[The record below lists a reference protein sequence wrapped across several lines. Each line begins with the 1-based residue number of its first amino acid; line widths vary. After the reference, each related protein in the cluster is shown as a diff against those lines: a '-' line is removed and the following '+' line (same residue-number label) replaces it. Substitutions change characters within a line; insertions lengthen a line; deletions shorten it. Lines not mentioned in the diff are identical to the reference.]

1 MLDVIRDLY
10 AHQEWADAEHWR
22 ATLDSEAARRDPELK
37 ERLVHLHAAQQ
48 VWLGRWQGVSL
59 PFPKVEDHASIED
72 TFHFAQACHAALRA
86 YLSLRKEP
94 DLAEAVTYTNLAG
107 RTFTQP
113 LGDLMLHL
121 TMHSQYH
128 RGQNATRLR
137 ALGTPA
143 PSTDLCT
150 WQREGRPAAMW
161 D

>member
-1 MLDVIRDLY
+1 MLDVIKDIY
-10 AHQEWADAEHWR
+10 AHQEWADASHWR
-22 ATLDSEAARRDPELK
+22 VILGSEAARKDPELK

-59 PFPKVEDHASIED
+59 PFPKAGDHATIED

-86 YLSLRKEP
+86 FLSLRKEA
-94 DLAEAVTYTNLAG
+94 DMAEATTYTNLAG
-107 RTFTQP
+107 AAFTQP

-121 TMHSQYH
+121 AFHSQYH
-128 RGQNATRLR
+128 RGQNAARLR

-143 PSTDLCT
+143 PGTDLVN
-150 WQREGRPAAMW
+150 WQREGRPAARW